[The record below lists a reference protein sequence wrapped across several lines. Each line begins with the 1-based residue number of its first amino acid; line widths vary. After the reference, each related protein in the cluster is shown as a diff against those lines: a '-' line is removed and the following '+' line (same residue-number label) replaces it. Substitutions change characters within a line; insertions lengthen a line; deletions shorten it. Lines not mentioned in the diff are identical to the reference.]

1 MNSPCRKRKRSENT
15 NKPNI
20 YGLTNYS
27 PNIPIGDTVDTLS
40 IFRDWICTHY
50 TQTNQNVDKIQA
62 LMIKTF
68 YLRRKIIL
76 DYGVVKYVLQHYP
89 YLKNNIYVS
98 FNIIISVI
106 SIITITFNKNI
117 QSQIIKI
124 NKIIVIKY
132 LNI

>member
-1 MNSPCRKRKRSENT
+1 MECFRNYRK

-40 IFRDWICTHY
+40 IFRNWLCTQY

-76 DYGVVKYVLQHYP
+76 DYGMVKDVLQYYP

-117 QSQIIKI
+117 QS
-124 NKIIVIKY
+124 
-132 LNI
+132 

>member
-1 MNSPCRKRKRSENT
+1 
-15 NKPNI
+15 
-20 YGLTNYS
+20 
-27 PNIPIGDTVDTLS
+27 
-40 IFRDWICTHY
+40 
-50 TQTNQNVDKIQA
+50 
-62 LMIKTF
+62 MIKTI

-76 DYGVVKYVLQHYP
+76 DYGMVKDVLQYYP

>member
-1 MNSPCRKRKRSENT
+1 MNSPCRKRKRSENS

-40 IFRDWICTHY
+40 IFRDWLCTNY

-68 YLRRKIIL
+68 YETKNHLGLRDGERCSSIL
-76 DYGVVKYVLQHYP
+76 
-89 YLKNNIYVS
+89 
-98 FNIIISVI
+98 
-106 SIITITFNKNI
+106 SILEK
-117 QSQIIKI
+117 
-124 NKIIVIKY
+124 
-132 LNI
+132 